1 MNNPSLREEPLA
13 QGPVPIPTRPNA
25 SILDWLEG
33 SGRLLAREVNE
44 RDPLLNDE
52 EIEEINALII
62 GDDTDFEEDDDVEA
76 EI

>member
-62 GDDTDFEEDDDVEA
+62 GDDTDFEEDDDVES

>member
-44 RDPLLNDE
+44 RDPLANDE
-52 EIEEINALII
+52 EIEALII
-62 GDDTDFEEDDDVEA
+62 GDDADFEEDEDTDA
-76 EI
+76 EV